1 MKLIGSK
8 TEQDIRKQLVK
19 SNELLFKSEEN
30 KRLLE
35 VIRSLYPEMKVA
47 YIIDW
52 IPEQGED
59 IYKLLINENIILEIE
74 LDRYNAEIDPIIE
87 SKSITQYLQ
96 GLSKQKQIKLGVAR
110 DLANKYLDNMNS

>member
-8 TEQDIRKQLVK
+8 TEHDIRKILVK
-19 SNELLFKSEEN
+19 SNKSLFESEEN

-35 VIRSLYPEMKVA
+35 VITSLYPEMKVV

-59 IYKLLINENIILEIE
+59 IYKLLINNNIILEIE
-74 LDRYNAEIDPIIE
+74 LDRYNAEIEPIIE

-96 GLSKQKQIKLGVAR
+96 GLSKQNQIKLGVAL
-110 DLANKYLDNMNS
+110 DSANKYLNNMNS

>member
-1 MKLIGSK
+1 MKNVKLIGSK
-8 TEQDIRKQLVK
+8 MEQDIRKQLVK
-19 SNELLFKSEEN
+19 SNESLFKSEEN

-74 LDRYNAEIDPIIE
+74 
-87 SKSITQYLQ
+87 
-96 GLSKQKQIKLGVAR
+96 
-110 DLANKYLDNMNS
+110 